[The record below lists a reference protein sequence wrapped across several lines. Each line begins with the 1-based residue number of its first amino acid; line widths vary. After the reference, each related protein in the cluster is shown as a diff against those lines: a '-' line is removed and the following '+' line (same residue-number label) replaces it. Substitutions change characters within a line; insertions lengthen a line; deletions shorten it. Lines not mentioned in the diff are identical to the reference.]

1 MMNLYLISN
10 DNVLLEYW
18 KNSLNAFSPIVM
30 TSLDGINTQEGSV
43 VFASDT
49 MLSDEYDG
57 YQKNKIM
64 ILSRIPDFAQ
74 AQSFLQ
80 KGAMGYGNA
89 MMHETHL
96 VSSFQTLK
104 EGNIWLHPA
113 FLTKLILQVREDNS
127 HKEASF
133 HKLDVLSPR
142 EKEVALLIV
151 DGKSQAEIAEILSI
165 TIRTIKAHSTAIYSK
180 LDIKDRLALS
190 LIIHS

>member
-1 MMNLYLISN
+1 MYLYLISN

-18 KNSLNAFSPIVM
+18 KHSLNEFSPTVM
-30 TSLDGINTQEGSV
+30 TSLDGINTQEESV
-43 VFASDT
+43 VFVLDT

-96 VSSFQTLK
+96 VSSFQTLE
-104 EGNIWLHPA
+104 EGNVWLHPA
-113 FLTKLILQVREDNS
+113 FLTRLILQVREVNN

-142 EKEVALLIV
+142 EKEVALLLAE
-151 DGKSQAEIAEILSI
+151 GKSHLEIAEILSI
-165 TIRTIKAHSTAIYSK
+165 TIRTIKAHSTSIYGK
-180 LDIKDRLALS
+180 LDVKDRLALS

>member
-1 MMNLYLISN
+1 MNLYLISD

-18 KNSLNAFSPIVM
+18 KHSLNELSPVVM

-43 VFASDT
+43 VFVLDT
-49 MLSDEYDG
+49 MLTDAYDG

-64 ILSRIPDFAQ
+64 ILSRIPDFVQ

-96 VSSFQTLK
+96 VSSFQTIE
-104 EGNIWLHPA
+104 EGNVWLHPA
-113 FLTKLILQVREDNS
+113 FLTKLILQVREDNK

-142 EKEVALLIV
+142 EKEVALLLV
-151 DGKSQAEIAEILSI
+151 EGKSHVEIAEILSI
-165 TIRTIKAHSTAIYSK
+165 TIRTIKAHSTSIYGK
-180 LDIKDRLALS
+180 LDVKDRLALS